1 MKNVLQIFLI
11 TMSLFINAQQE
22 FKKDTLT
29 EKYTDIETVIIN
41 DKDYEK
47 IDYAYGLKQEI
58 NSRLTIGNSP
68 SSYEMGLRF
77 ENNLKQKGRISNVVL
92 FLHKTDSNYKLVD
105 LEINFYK
112 IDALTGKPGEKLNT
126 QQIIYTPKNRKRTNV
141 KINVENYHIPF
152 PEEGVLVAVKWLH
165 DGIKDKNIGPS
176 VRLTNYNEI
185 LTYTRYDE
193 KIGWGAFSLSKKSGV
208 YTNVMMGLEVYI
220 KKRKNT
226 TE

>member
-1 MKNVLQIFLI
+1 
-11 TMSLFINAQQE
+11 MSLFINAQQE

-29 EKYTDIETVIIN
+29 GNYTDIETVVIN

-47 IDYAYGLKQEI
+47 IEYAYGLKQEI

-92 FLHKTDSNYKLVD
+92 FLHKTDSDYKLVD

-112 IDALTGKPGEKLNT
+112 INALTGEPGEKLNT

-152 PEEGVLVAVKWLH
+152 PEDGVLVAVKWLH
-165 DGIKDKNIGPS
+165 DGVKDKNIGPS
-176 VRLTNYNEI
+176 VRLTTYNEI

-193 KIGWGAFSLSKKSGV
+193 KIGWGAFSLSKKSGA

-226 TE
+226 NE

>member
-11 TMSLFINAQQE
+11 TMSLFTNAQQE

-29 EKYTDIETVIIN
+29 ENYTNIETVVIN

-58 NSRLTIGNSP
+58 NNRLTIGNSP

-77 ENNLKQKGRISNVVL
+77 ENNLKQKGRISTVIL
-92 FLHKTDSNYKLVD
+92 FLHKTDSDYKLVD

-152 PEEGVLVAVKWLH
+152 PVEGVLVAVKWLH

-193 KIGWGAFSLSKKSGV
+193 KIGWGAFSLSKKLGV
-208 YTNVMMGLEVYI
+208 YTNVMIGLEVYI

-226 TE
+226 SE